1 MNSSS
6 APDGFV
12 PHTRRSPL
20 TAPWEPLFARAIDGT
35 VQLAVQVREAHC
47 NARGVAHGGL
57 IAALAD
63 NAMGMSAVSTARL
76 ARPEQA
82 GGVTVGLS
90 LDYIDSAQQ
99 GEWLEFQPQVL
110 KCGASLAF
118 VECRVLSGTRQ
129 GWMGS
134 FALPTGFLDALANV
148 AIEVA
153 HRADAGRLAPLR

>member
-20 TAPWEPLFARAIDGT
+20 TAPWEPLFARAIGGT

-47 NARGVAHGGL
+47 NARGFAHGGL

-63 NAMGMSAVSTARL
+63 NAMGMSAVSTAR
-76 ARPEQA
+76 ATRPEQSGA
-82 GGVTVGLS
+82 VTVSLS

-99 GEWLEFQPQVL
+99 GEWLEFRPQVL
-110 KCGASLAF
+110 KCGGSLAF
-118 VECRVLSGTRQ
+118 VECRVLSGTRIVARASA
-129 GWMGS
+129 S
-134 FALPTGFLDALANV
+134 FKLS
-148 AIEVA
+148 
-153 HRADAGRLAPLR
+153 